1 MRPRSAA
8 EPKLGMPSQ
17 PDAGPCV
24 DDLFRALVEIALRST
39 SLPMQVPLDSQEKKP
54 EKIILDTEID
64 GSRYLLIR
72 RPSTREPRVQLSPRE
87 HEIVRMVAEGHP
99 NKVIAAVLSISS
111 WTVCTHLRRIFAK
124 LRVGS
129 RAAMVARLLEQ
140 GTMSGHAPSLSE
152 PSRVRPPSPT
162 AAPALALAS
171 QEKVATARREP
182 APRRAC

>member
-8 EPKLGMPSQ
+8 EPKLGVPSQ
-17 PDAGPCV
+17 QDAGPCL
-24 DDLFRALVEIALRST
+24 DDLFRALVDVASRSNRI
-39 SLPMQVPLDSQEKKP
+39 PIPQPLDSQEKKP
-54 EKIILDTEID
+54 EEIILDAEID

-140 GTMSGHAPSLSE
+140 GSMSGYTPSVSG
-152 PSRVRPPSPT
+152 PSRVRQSSPG
-162 AAPALALAS
+162 AAPTLSLAS
-171 QEKVATARREP
+171 QEKAVAGRRDP
-182 APRRAC
+182 VTRRAC